1 MKKIITP
8 LFLSTLLFTVSCSNE
23 SEKNDKKTAS
33 KIEETSIEKNKVE
46 EEKIVSENFEEFNN
60 KFHSDSDFQLSRI
73 KFPLKGK
80 LTTSDGISDWTKK
93 NWSFIT
99 VKVSEKQKDKEFK
112 YSLKKSDSLVIEKYW
127 MEDTGFSIER
137 KFELIDNN
145 WFLVYYN
152 ELNV

>member
-1 MKKIITP
+1 MKKIIIP
-8 LFLSTLLFTVSCSNE
+8 IFLSSILFTFSCSNE
-23 SEKNDKKTAS
+23 SKKNDENIES
-33 KIEETSIEKNKVE
+33 KIEVSSIEKNSVK
-46 EEKIVSENFEEFNN
+46 EEKTDSENFEEFNN
-60 KFHSDSDFQLSRI
+60 KFHTDSDFQLSRI
-73 KFPLKGK
+73 KFPLKGE
-80 LTTSDGISDWTKK
+80 LTTSDGISNWTKK

-112 YSLKKSDSLVIEKYW
+112 YSLRKSESLVIEKYW
-127 MEDTGFSIER
+127 IEDTGFSIER

>member
-1 MKKIITP
+1 MRKIIIP
-8 LFLSTLLFTVSCSNE
+8 IFLSSIFCTYSCNSE
-23 SEKNDKKTAS
+23 SKKNDKKIES
-33 KIEETSIEKNKVE
+33 KIEETSIEKNSVK

-73 KFPLKGK
+73 KFPLKGE
-80 LTTSDGISDWTKK
+80 LTTSDGISIWTKK

-99 VKVSEKQKDKEFK
+99 VRVSEKQKDKEFK
-112 YSLKKSDSLVIEKYW
+112 YNLKKSDSIVIEKYW
-127 MEDTGFSIER
+127 IENTGFSIER